1 VAENIHNFAKPI
13 LQLGLSSSCFSLMQ
27 PVDFMKLSLPKKFTD
42 HHLFLC
48 PQEYIEVLHI
58 RAEHFKE
65 IQQKIRGAQLT
76 PD

>member
-1 VAENIHNFAKPI
+1 
-13 LQLGLSSSCFSLMQ
+13 MQ

-48 PQEYIEVLHI
+48 PQEYIDVLHI